1 MSMIAG
7 IFILKNTTT
16 KAKVIPG
23 TLKIWIT
30 DGTTAGYDAL
40 TAGFQTYAPE
50 YKNTNIVF
58 EKKTTDPIR
67 YRTLL
72 LKTMADGTGPDIFMV
87 GA

>member
-1 MSMIAG
+1 MIIG
-7 IFILKNTTT
+7 ILVLKNRTT
-16 KAKVIPG
+16 KPAVIPG

-30 DGTTAGYDAL
+30 DGTTLGYDAL
-40 TAGFQTYAPE
+40 TLGFKAYAPE
-50 YKNTNIVF
+50 YKDTNIVF

-87 GA
+87 

>member
-1 MSMIAG
+1 MIAG
-7 IFILKNTTT
+7 ILILKNKTT
-16 KAKVIPG
+16 KTTIIPG
-23 TLKIWIT
+23 TLKVWIT
-30 DGTTAGYDAL
+30 DGTTLGYDAL
-40 TAGFQTYAPE
+40 TAGFKTYAPE

-87 GA
+87 